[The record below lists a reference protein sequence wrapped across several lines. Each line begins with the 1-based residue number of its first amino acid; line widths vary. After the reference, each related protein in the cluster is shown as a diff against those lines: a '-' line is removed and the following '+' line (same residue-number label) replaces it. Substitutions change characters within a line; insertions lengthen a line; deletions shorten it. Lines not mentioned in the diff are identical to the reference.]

1 MRAAFRADASTEIG
15 SGHVMRCC
23 VLADALRR
31 RGVES
36 LFLCRAGPGHPGEWL
51 AERGYAVSSL
61 PANLPPAEDAAACA
75 SALRPGVDFLVVDH
89 YSLDQRWE
97 RSMQGVA
104 RVRMVIDDLANRS
117 HDCDLLL
124 DPNLAPRAES
134 RYAKLVPST
143 CTQLLGPTYAL
154 LREEFQAS
162 ASPPRLR
169 ENVQRVLVSFGGSDP
184 DNLTE
189 PALREIENIPL
200 AADIVIGNANPHR
213 SEIEHRCRVNDGRW
227 TLHVQ
232 TSRMA
237 ELMARADLA
246 LGAGGSTHWE
256 RCRMG
261 LPALVVAVAD
271 NQIMPTQMLAERGAC
286 LYLGES
292 RTLRNGAWRESIA
305 QFQRAPESLRDM
317 SRAARGIVPA
327 GNGAERVAAQ
337 LMELAG

>member
-1 MRAAFRADASTEIG
+1 MRAAFRADASAEIG
-15 SGHVMRCC
+15 SGHIMRCC
-23 VLADALRR
+23 TLAGALRR

-51 AERGYAVSSL
+51 AERGFAAYSL
-61 PANLPPAEDAAACA
+61 PADLTPAEDAAACA
-75 SALRPGVDFLVVDH
+75 VALRPGVDFLVVDH

-97 RSMQGVA
+97 RAMQGSA
-104 RVRMVIDDLANRS
+104 RIRMAIDDLANRA

-124 DPNLAPRAES
+124 DQNLAPRAES
-134 RYAKLVPST
+134 RYAELVSST

-154 LREEFQAS
+154 LRDEFHAP
-162 ASPPRLR
+162 AAAPRLR
-169 ENVQRVLVSFGGSDP
+169 ESVHRVLVSFGGSAP

-189 PALREIENIPL
+189 QVLREIENIPL
-200 AADIVIGNANPHR
+200 AADVVIGNAHSHR
-213 SEIEHRCRVNDGRW
+213 SEIERRCRASAGRW

-271 NQIMPTQMLAERGAC
+271 NQIMPTQMLADRGAC

-292 RTLRNGAWRESIA
+292 RALPDGAWRASLA
-305 QFQRAPESLRDM
+305 QIQRAPDALRNM
-317 SRAARGIVPA
+317 SRAALGIVPA
-327 GNGAERVAAQ
+327 GNGADRVAAR